1 MKERKKKLVKGT
13 VNVQVCTNAALK
25 ASQIFIRGWT
35 DHADIIARKAS
46 NHEAF
51 GQFGNTKAYSSQQHT
66 KQYCTQTHLAWPSLV
81 SKRGARSLPE

>member
-1 MKERKKKLVKGT
+1 MEERKKKLVKGT

-51 GQFGNTKAYSSQQHT
+51 GHF
-66 KQYCTQTHLAWPSLV
+66 W
-81 SKRGARSLPE
+81 